1 MPGSLRR
8 SGAFFAPFSLAA
20 LQLAPFAIRAAEL
33 RAPLNSTSQ
42 MIHSIRL
49 FYDDDSSTPV
59 RDPTRNWVLYHCRY
73 YTQSVGA
80 PTGTS
85 TLCCEQEVDL
95 LGQLSQ
101 QAARL
106 EEHHVCI
113 ILGTLVHHVFVSVL
127 VIVKVSNDVKRQEKY
142 HSVFTILC
150 SVFCVLCSVLLFSI
164 NNQDLQQFACMHS
177 RAANGSLLDHQGTT
191 FKNSLNATQCA
202 VCFHH
207 SHRGQEGRAL
217 RRSTTRSVP

>member
-59 RDPTRNWVLYHCRY
+59 RDPTRNWVLYHCTCRY

-150 SVFCVLCSVLLFSI
+150 SVFCVLYYYFQSTIKICSNLHACTQGRQTDPCWITKVQHSRIPSTPHSVLSAF
-164 NNQDLQQFACMHS
+164 
-177 RAANGSLLDHQGTT
+177 TT
-191 FKNSLNATQCA
+191 HTGAKKAG
-202 VCFHH
+202 H
-207 SHRGQEGRAL
+207 
-217 RRSTTRSVP
+217 